1 MNERKSKQLELWH
14 NPKMKPDTFN
24 RICSEKIARV
34 VLKSLQGGIEGLTYS
49 EGTGSDKKYHIL
61 INVNKPWD
69 IQELTFTHEVVHILR
84 GINPGQI
91 TMVTEADK
99 MEEKAVTD
107 EALNF
112 YTWNTNLVSKTF
124 SRFTRNR
131 AH

>member
-1 MNERKSKQLELWH
+1 
-14 NPKMKPDTFN
+14 
-24 RICSEKIARV
+24 
-34 VLKSLQGGIEGLTYS
+34 
-49 EGTGSDKKYHIL
+49 
-61 INVNKPWD
+61 
-69 IQELTFTHEVVHILR
+69 
-84 GINPGQI
+84 
-91 TMVTEADK
+91 MVTEADK